1 MSQLV
6 SCEHLYWRVNL
17 GRKKAFDGR
26 EKLGHAVALFHE
38 KGYAATSTA
47 DLVERLEIN
56 RKSMYAEFGGKQEM
70 FEAALELYYETWF
83 PENFGFLETP
93 TAGLAEIR
101 EVLARLREAAR
112 GDPAGY
118 GCFLCNTAVER
129 ASSDEGSST
138 QVQRYIESISAAI
151 QNAMGNAVTNG
162 ELPASIDIET
172 EARFLT
178 SHVLGQL
185 TLIRANVAPDVVEAA
200 ADVAHQHL
208 DNLVAAKGA

>member
-1 MSQLV
+1 V
-6 SCEHLYWRVNL
+6 

-83 PENFGFLETP
+83 PENFGFLETK
-93 TAGLAEIR
+93 TAGLNEMR
-101 EVLARLREAAR
+101 ELLARLGESAR
-112 GDPAGY
+112 SDHAGY

-129 ASSDEGSST
+129 AANDGGSGA
-138 QVQRYIESISAAI
+138 QVQRYVESISAAI
-151 QNAMGNAVTNG
+151 QNALGNAVASG
-162 ELPASIDIET
+162 ESPDSIDIET
-172 EARFLT
+172 EARFFT
-178 SHVLGQL
+178 SHVFGQL
-185 TLIRANVAPDVVEAA
+185 TLIRSNVAPDVVEAA
-200 ADVAHQHL
+200 AAVARQHL
-208 DNLVAAKGA
+208 DKLAAN